1 MAPVIPGPGPAPDP
15 ATTPAG
21 QWQNRINWL
30 VTIIVALVTLYLAVL
45 EAKRPS
51 ETLVPT
57 PSPAAAAAMAPN
69 PSQDAGIAP
78 SSPADL
84 PGVQAPAPVPEN
96 APDVAPEAPTPAGGE
111 VGMSTVSMV
120 LGILSTGIGLGCSGA
135 QQQAW
140 AGWGVSVTDCLLTG
154 CHLTDQVVSGLR
166 TGGWADIGYDSLGCL
181 TGCIARTGLQ
191 AVVTT
196 AIGAGGTADR
206 GSPMP
211 AFRVRLV
218 PASD

>member
-1 MAPVIPGPGPAPDP
+1 MILNILKQLFVLVAPWKNETLAQRV
-15 ATTPAG
+15 
-21 QWQNRINWL
+21 
-30 VTIIVALVTLYLAVL
+30 VTVL
-45 EAKRPS
+45 EAIA
-51 ETLVPT
+51 LVIGLVVALMGT
-57 PSPAAAAAMAPN
+57 PAPVVAPN
-69 PSQDAGIAP
+69 SSQDVPDAP

-96 APDVAPEAPTPAGGE
+96 APDVAPEAPAPAGGE